1 MRFGRSRGISR
12 VRLAIVVVI
21 CGAVAF
27 SLYLAYLAWST
38 SSFPVQE
45 KPFSDYAAVVATQFN
60 GTELAYRV
68 EWNSSSGLIPLY
80 AQITSPQTDE
90 ANSPVCGLGLSSVTP
105 GQMLD
110 LPFGIAAPK
119 QTLAS
124 VDLAIA
130 VGTNPNSPQFTIV
143 YHIDQINANPGDIT
157 PSNYACT
164 QPASSQM

>member
-1 MRFGRSRGISR
+1 MKTRRARGVSRAR
-12 VRLAIVVVI
+12 AAVLLVI
-21 CGAVAF
+21 CGAVVF
-27 SLYLAYLAWST
+27 GLYLAYIAWST

-45 KPFSDYAAVVATQFN
+45 KPFSDYASVVATQFN
-60 GTELAYRV
+60 GTELYYRV
-68 EWNSSSGLIPLY
+68 EWNSSSGLIPLF

-90 ANSPVCGLGLSSVTP
+90 ANSPVCDLGLTTVAQ

-143 YHIDQINANPGDIT
+143 YHVDQINANPGDIS

-164 QPASSQM
+164 QPASSNM

>member
-1 MRFGRSRGISR
+1 MKLGRSRAISA
-12 VRLAIVVVI
+12 VKMAVVIVI
-21 CGAVAF
+21 CGSVAF
-27 SLYLAYLAWST
+27 GLYLAYLAWST

-45 KPFSDYAAVVATQFN
+45 KPFSDYAAVVSTQFN

-68 EWNSSSGLIPLY
+68 EWNSTSGLVPLY
-80 AQITSPQTDE
+80 AQITSPTTDE
-90 ANSPVCGLGLSSVTP
+90 ANSPVCGLGLTSVAQ

-119 QTLAS
+119 ETLAS

-164 QPASSQM
+164 QPASSDM